1 MKTLDKLIFLLPPKD
16 RHQLIF
22 LFIMVLFMAF
32 FEMIGVVSILP
43 FIAVLTNPEVIE
55 TNGILI
61 YIFLVYLIFF
71 GVETNTQFLYF
82 LGILVMI
89 MLLISLSLKAF
100 TIYFQLRFTSMCQY
114 RIAKNLIKNYLNQ
127 PYSWILNRHSA
138 DIGKTIL
145 SEVGVVVSKG
155 LKPMINLITQA
166 TIALALI
173 IMLAIVNLKLAIII
187 GCSFSFLFCN
197 L

>member
-1 MKTLDKLIFLLPPKD
+1 
-16 RHQLIF
+16 
-22 LFIMVLFMAF
+22 
-32 FEMIGVVSILP
+32 MIGVVSILP

-61 YIFLVYLIFF
+61 YIFSLSNFF

-114 RIAKNLIKNYLNQ
+114 RIAKNLIK
-127 PYSWILNRHSA
+127 
-138 DIGKTIL
+138 L
-145 SEVGVVVSKG
+145 SKST
-155 LKPMINLITQA
+155 L
-166 TIALALI
+166 
-173 IMLAIVNLKLAIII
+173 
-187 GCSFSFLFCN
+187 
-197 L
+197 